1 MIADYKL
8 HHGAVLAD
16 IVDRSRF
23 PVTIEESTEEGRLLN
38 YILNGNVGMQ
48 IKFAKKR
55 LRPWQFA
62 FPEAHIT
69 DLRDMSATMHAT
81 FLVLVCGSDGIAAI
95 NATDV
100 LPFLHAAEGGQSW
113 LRVERRKR
121 EHYRV
126 HGAPG
131 ELPLRYST
139 NTLPIVEALSELG

>member
-16 IVDRSRF
+16 IIDRSAI

-38 YILNGNVGMQ
+38 YVLNGCVGMQ

-62 FPEAHIT
+62 FPPTHIT
-69 DLRDMSATMHAT
+69 DLHEMSMRLRST

-95 NATDV
+95 DAADV
-100 LPFLHAAEGGQSW
+100 LPSLHAAESGQAW
-113 LRVERRKR
+113 LRAERRKR

-126 HGAPG
+126 HGSLG
-131 ELPLRYST
+131 ELPQRYTT
-139 NTLPIVEALSELG
+139 NTLPIIEALIRT